1 MSGEIS
7 RRRVLAGL
15 LVTMAGAG
23 MSGVRAMAARP
34 DRIAVIDWALLET
47 LLAIGITPVAAA
59 ELVQYRQTVIEPPLP
74 AGVIDLGLRGALNF
88 EVLRL
93 AAPDLILNSGFH
105 AWADPNLAR
114 IAPVLSLSIHRPDA
128 APYAAAE
135 AATRILGARFD
146 RMAAAEACIAATARA
161 IDVAAEGLA
170 ARAGGRPVFL
180 VSLGDARHVSA
191 FGTDAMFGQVLARMG
206 LANAWTG
213 LTRYSGNAPVGI
225 EALAERPDA
234 WIAIIGPTAPDALR
248 GLFRSRLW
256 QALPAVREE
265 RVVILDPV
273 NPFGGLP
280 SAARFARLLA
290 AGIHAAGIH
299 AVGADGRRADG

>member
-135 AATRILGARFD
+135 AASKRNLGRVIFERVGPQGAPSKLRCLFT
-146 RMAAAEACIAATARA
+146 AAAEWKNLCDKRSTY
-161 IDVAAEGLA
+161 
-170 ARAGGRPVFL
+170 
-180 VSLGDARHVSA
+180 
-191 FGTDAMFGQVLARMG
+191 
-206 LANAWTG
+206 
-213 LTRYSGNAPVGI
+213 TRY
-225 EALAERPDA
+225 
-234 WIAIIGPTAPDALR
+234 
-248 GLFRSRLW
+248 
-256 QALPAVREE
+256 
-265 RVVILDPV
+265 
-273 NPFGGLP
+273 
-280 SAARFARLLA
+280 
-290 AGIHAAGIH
+290 
-299 AVGADGRRADG
+299 